1 MGNIF
6 DGLRVV
12 DFTNNIAG
20 PFPTAILADF
30 GAEIIKIERPKNGD
44 SSRSYLPILDGVGL
58 PFIWGNRGKKS
69 LVLDM
74 RDPEGVEIA
83 KKLITTADLVVE
95 SFKPGTMEK
104 FGLGFEALQKI
115 NPTIILCS
123 ISAFGQTGPYSNK
136 PGYDTIAQ
144 SYSGIMDMT
153 GDADGSPTRIGFA
166 IADYNAG
173 IFGYAGIVSALYH
186 RERTGVGQHVD
197 ISLLDCITAFNG
209 QIESAGLGNKPTRS
223 GNHHG
228 SLGPFGVYQ
237 GNGGTV
243 TICAPETGPWTT
255 LCGVMGKPELA
266 TDPLFANNTARVKN
280 LALLVG
286 IIESWLKSFPSVDE
300 PVSLMDKAGVPC
312 AKILSTAD
320 MLNDEQLKA
329 RGMITD
335 LETPDGVSVGT
346 VIARGNPLKFS
357 AVKAV
362 LKKAPALGQHEA
374 EILQS
379 IGYDEAAIAQLKSKW
394 SVS

>member
-12 DFTNNIAG
+12 DFTNNVAG

-30 GAEIIKIERPKNGD
+30 GAEIIKIERPKTGD

-74 RDPEGVEIA
+74 RDPEGVAIA
-83 KKLITTADLVVE
+83 KQLIATADLVVE

-104 FGLGFEALQKI
+104 FGLGFAALQTLK
-115 NPTIILCS
+115 PGIILCS
-123 ISAFGQTGPYSNK
+123 ISAFGQTGPYSSK

-153 GDADGSPTRIGFA
+153 GDADRPPARIGFA

-186 RERTGVGQHVD
+186 RERTGVGQHID
-197 ISLLDCITAFNG
+197 ISLVDCMTTFNG

-228 SLGPFGVYQ
+228 SLAPFGVYQ
-237 GNGGTV
+237 GQGGTV

-255 LCGVMGKPELA
+255 LCGVMGKPAMA
-266 TDPLFANNTARVKN
+266 TDPLFANNAARIRN
-280 LALLVG
+280 LTLLVG
-286 IIESWLKSFPSVDE
+286 AIEGWLQSFPDIDE
-300 PVSLMDKAGVPC
+300 PVRLMDKAGVPC

-320 MLNDEQLKA
+320 MLHDEQLKA
-329 RGMITD
+329 RGMITE
-335 LETPDGVSVGT
+335 LETPDGVSKRT
-346 VIARGNPLKFS
+346 VIARGNPFKFS
-357 AVKAV
+357 AVQAV
-362 LKKAPALGQHEA
+362 MKKAPALGQHEA
-374 EILQS
+374 EILAS
-379 IGYDEAAIAQLKSKW
+379 IGYDEAAIARLKGKW
-394 SVS
+394 GLS